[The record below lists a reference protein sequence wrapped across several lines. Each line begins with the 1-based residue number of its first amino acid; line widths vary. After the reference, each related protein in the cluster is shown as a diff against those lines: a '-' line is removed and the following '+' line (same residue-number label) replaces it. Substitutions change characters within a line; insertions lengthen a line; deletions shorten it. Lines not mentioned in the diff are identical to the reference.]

1 MNYKI
6 CYNIAAKNGFHKNGV
21 QRYKC
26 RHCNKQFQ
34 EKYIYNACKIQT
46 SIRVSKLIKEGMG
59 IRNIARYLYIS
70 PTTVLQRILKI
81 SGTIQKPQLAL
92 NQTYEIDEICTFIG
106 SKENRIWICYSYC
119 RATKSVFDFVVG
131 GRSKQVIGPLTYN
144 ILCTLPQK
152 IYTDK
157 YQTYAS
163 LIPKNI
169 HSTKCRGTNHIERMN
184 LTLRTHLKRLSRRT
198 ICFSKSITMLH
209 ACLMIYFFC

>member
-1 MNYKI
+1 MKCKI
-6 CYNIAAKNGFHKNGV
+6 CNQNATKNGFQKSGV
-21 QRYKC
+21 QCYKC

-106 SKENRIWICYSYC
+106 SKENRIWICYRYC

-131 GRSKQVIGPLTYN
+131 GRSKQVIEPLTYN

-157 YQTYAS
+157 HQIYAS

-169 HSTKCRGTNHIERMN
+169 HSTK
-184 LTLRTHLKRLSRRT
+184 
-198 ICFSKSITMLH
+198 
-209 ACLMIYFFC
+209 